1 MRSVRTA
8 ATRRNPARFWLCALT
23 LATAGA
29 PLSADAQSDTA
40 PAASESP
47 VAASQAHADDPIR
60 YRVKVVAPDGIAG
73 TVTAAVDLVRWQDY
87 ADMTEDLLDRLARE
101 ALPQARE
108 AAATQGYFSAEVDVA
123 IDRTSQPANI
133 TLTVHAGMPTRVTDV
148 NVEVLGPAQ
157 QDVPIGTNA
166 VENVQRNWGLPA
178 GEIFRQSAWTAAKER
193 AVGSLAASPYAAARL
208 AASEAK
214 IDADARSAELSVRI
228 ISGPAFHFGAIEV
241 QGTSKYAPDL
251 VRDYS
256 TIEAGDLY
264 GERVLDDY
272 VRRLLASGYFAS
284 AQASIV
290 PDPEH
295 ADNAT
300 VTIAV
305 IEAPAKRLE
314 VGLGYSTDTQ
324 WKASGNYSDVNIDGH
339 GLQFYA
345 DARVETKLTSGSI
358 RFVQPPA
365 PGGWVDSYTVG
376 LVRTDIENLVT
387 RTASVAVRRR
397 SIDETS
403 TPAFGA
409 GFYVDEQAPMGSDTE
424 DSHALYVDG
433 EYTWRRV
440 DKLLA
445 PERGYMANVQAGAG
459 VPGAS
464 TRTFGR
470 LIGKVAVWWPLGRS
484 TELYA
489 RADAGAVIAGSRS
502 GIPSPFLFR
511 TGGDTTVRGYAF
523 ESLGVQQ
530 GEAVVGGRYY
540 AVTSV
545 EVTRWIGQN
554 WGIATFVDAG
564 NATDSLSHFHLAPGY
579 GVGARLR
586 TPIGPFRVDVAYG
599 QEVKSVRV
607 HFSVGLSF

>member
-1 MRSVRTA
+1 M
-8 ATRRNPARFWLCALT
+8 
-23 LATAGA
+23 LATSGA
-29 PLSADAQSDTA
+29 PHSADAQSTATA
-40 PAASESP
+40 PESAAA
-47 VAASQAHADDPIR
+47 VAEAHADDPIR
-60 YRVKVVAPDGIAG
+60 YRVKIVAPDAIAG
-73 TVTAAVDLVRWQDY
+73 TITAAVDLVRWQDY
-87 ADMTEDLLDRLARE
+87 ADMTEELLDRLARE

-108 AAATQGYFSAEVDVA
+108 AAATQGYFSAQVDIA
-123 IDRTSQPANI
+123 IDRTMQPANI
-133 TLTVHAGMPTRVTDV
+133 TLTVNAGPPTVVSDV
-148 NVEVLGPAQ
+148 KVVVIGPALA
-157 QDVPIGTNA
+157 DGPIGTNA
-166 VENVQRNWGLPA
+166 VESVQQNWGLRA
-178 GEIFRQSAWTAAKER
+178 GEIFRQSAWTTAKER
-193 AVGSLAASPYAAARL
+193 AVTALAASPYAAARL
-208 AASEAK
+208 VASEAK
-214 IDADARSAELSVRI
+214 IEPDAKTAELSVVI
-228 ISGPAFHFGAIEV
+228 SSGPAFHFGAVEV
-241 QGTSKYAPDL
+241 QGTSKYTPSL

-256 TIEAGDLY
+256 TIRPGDLY

-272 VRRLLASGYFAS
+272 IRRLLASGYFAS

-295 ADNAT
+295 ADDAP
-300 VTIAV
+300 VTLAV

-314 VGLGYSTDTQ
+314 LGFGYSTDTQ

-345 DARVETKLTSGSI
+345 DARVETKLSSGSV
-358 RFVQPPA
+358 RFVQPPKS
-365 PGGWVDSYTVG
+365 GGWIDSYTIG

-397 SIDETS
+397 SIDEVS

-409 GFYVDEQAPMGSDTE
+409 GFYVDQQAPLGSDTD

-445 PERGYMANVQAGAG
+445 PERGYMANVQVGVG

-470 LIGKVAVWWPLGRS
+470 LIGKAAVWWPLDRNW
-484 TELYA
+484 ELYA
-489 RADAGAVIAGSRS
+489 RAEAGAVLAGSRE

-530 GEAVVGGRYY
+530 GQAVVGGRYQ
-540 AVTSV
+540 AVASV
-545 EVTRWIGQN
+545 EVTRWIGEN

-579 GVGARLR
+579 GVGGRFR
-586 TPIGPFRVDVAYG
+586 TPIGPFRLDLAYG
-599 QEVKSVRV
+599 EETKRVRV